1 MNDNTKFIVAALGIF
16 FSYFYFGI
24 LQEKITRG
32 VYGATGDGSPGEK
45 FTFTLM
51 LVGVQCLWNWIFAK
65 GTSFTLLL
73 SSKRPADLISHSSI
87 LYLQL

>member
-1 MNDNTKFIVAALGIF
+1 MQEQTKFIVAALGIF
-16 FSYFYFGI
+16 FSYFYYGI

-32 VYGATGDGSPGEK
+32 RYGESRNEDGTIGEK

-65 GTSFTLLL
+65 GKFLHQKNDKWKHLFNF
-73 SSKRPADLISHSSI
+73 PMNP
-87 LYLQL
+87 